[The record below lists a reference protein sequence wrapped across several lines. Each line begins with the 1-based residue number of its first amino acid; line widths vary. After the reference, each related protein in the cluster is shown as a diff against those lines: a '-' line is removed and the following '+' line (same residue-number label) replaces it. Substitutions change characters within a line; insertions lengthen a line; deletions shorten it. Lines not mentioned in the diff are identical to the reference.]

1 MSQTEQILS
10 QIPGNPYIGLQKA
23 DQLWH
28 SLKQNTLTVPYT
40 VEHHNELL
48 ESVDYD
54 VVICGGTLGIIIGTA
69 LALRGWQVAVIE
81 RGKLRGRDQEWNIS
95 RQELNVLVELNLLSA
110 EELEIAI
117 ATEYNPARLSFPN
130 TPDIWVKDVLNVG
143 VDPVYL
149 LETLKTRFLE
159 VGGTLLENMAYEGA
173 KIHPNGVA
181 VNTSASTL
189 TTRLL
194 LDAMGHFSPIVR
206 QARGEQKTGWKES
219 KHFPSPDAVCLVVG
233 TCATGYP
240 QNETG
245 DIFASFTPIQNHC
258 QYFWEAFPARDGRT
272 TYLFTYI
279 DADPDRFSLK
289 FLFEEYFRLLP
300 EYQQV
305 SLEQLQFKR
314 ALFGFFPCYRDSPLK
329 TPWDRI
335 LPVGDSS
342 ANQSP
347 LSFGGFG
354 SMIRHLN
361 RLTVGIEEAL
371 KTDCLSHTALSLLQ
385 PYQPS
390 LSVTWL
396 FQRSMSVGVNQ
407 TVHPDQINQL
417 LAAVF
422 QEMQQLG
429 EPILKPFLQDVVQF
443 PALAK
448 TLMKTGLS
456 HPGLVFPVV
465 PQVGMGSLVN
475 WTVHYVNLGIYS
487 VLSPLGKMLEPLA
500 KNLSPVQQ
508 YYYHRWLEAWLYG
521 SGRDYEKE

>member
-1 MSQTEQILS
+1 
-10 QIPGNPYIGLQKA
+10 
-23 DQLWH
+23 LWH
-28 SLKQNTLTVPYT
+28 SLKQNTLKVPHT
-40 VEHHNELL
+40 VEHHSQPL
-48 ESVDYD
+48 ETVDYD
-54 VVICGGTLGIIIGTA
+54 VVICGGTLGIVIATA
-69 LALRGWQVAVIE
+69 LALRGWRVAVIE

-110 EELEIAI
+110 EELETAI

-130 TPDIWVKDVLNVG
+130 TPDIWVKDVLNIG

-149 LETLKTRFLE
+149 LETLKTRFLA
-159 VGGTLLENMAYEGA
+159 VGGMLLENTAYEQA
-173 KIHPNGVA
+173 KIHPNGVT
-181 VNTSASTL
+181 VNTSSSTL

-206 QARGEQKTGWKES
+206 QARGGQK
-219 KHFPSPDAVCLVVG
+219 PDGVCLVVG
-233 TCATGYP
+233 TCGTGYP
-240 QNETG
+240 NNETG
-245 DIFASFTPIQNHC
+245 DIFASFTPIQNNC

-279 DADPDRFSLK
+279 DADPDRFSLE
-289 FLFEEYFRLLP
+289 FLFDEYFRLLP
-300 EYQQV
+300 DYQQI

-314 ALFGFFPCYRDSPLK
+314 ALFGFFPCYRNSPLK

-361 RLTVGIEEAL
+361 RLTIGIEEAL

-396 FQRSMSVGVNQ
+396 FQRSMSVGMNQ
-407 TVHPDQINQL
+407 TVNPDQINQL

-443 PALAK
+443 QALAK

-465 PQVGMGSLVN
+465 PQVGVGSLFN
-475 WTVHYVNLGIYS
+475 WTVHYVNLGVYS
-487 VLSPLGKMLEPLA
+487 LLSPLGTMLEPLV
-500 KNLSPVQQ
+500 KNLSPIQQ

-521 SGRDYEKE
+521 SGYDYQE